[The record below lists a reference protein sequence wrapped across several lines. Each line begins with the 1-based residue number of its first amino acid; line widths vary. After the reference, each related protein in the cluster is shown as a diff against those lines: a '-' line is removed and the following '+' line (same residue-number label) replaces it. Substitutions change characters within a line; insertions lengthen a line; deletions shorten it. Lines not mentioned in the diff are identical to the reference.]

1 MFNAFRVQSLEF
13 LRHLS
18 SSFINSLFY
27 NRKIKDKERIRKILV
42 VKTDYLGDLVMATGV
57 LSSLRENLPEAEIVL
72 LTNSQMGPIF
82 SGDQNLNLVIVY
94 DPKFF
99 CRRAGKSYSLLK
111 NLPLLWRL
119 RGEGFD
125 LIVDLSSDP
134 VTILLALSYIFRA
147 YRAERDTLRTKDTVR
162 KYVHL
167 LRGGVLRDLATGHEV
182 VRNELILKRVGINGD
197 GRRLYFPLT
206 SDGEREAESF
216 LVQHSLSEFVVL
228 QPGANFELHRW
239 APEKFAALGDELIE
253 TYGLQAV
260 ITGSAG
266 EINQVRDVSRMMKGT
281 AALQEGGMS
290 LAGFASLVSRATLF
304 VGNDSGPVHLA
315 AALKVP
321 TIAVMGTSEID
332 RYRPWGER
340 VEVCYRP
347 VRCGPCYLNNCYMP
361 ENICLQPVEVDQVL
375 EKVDKLLKDRRGIGV
390 AQN

>member
-13 LRHLS
+13 LRYLS
-18 SSFINSLFY
+18 SSFINFLFY
-27 NRKIKDKERIRKILV
+27 NRKIKDMGRIKKILI
-42 VKTDYLGDLVMATGV
+42 VKTDYLGDLAVATGV
-57 LSSLRENLPEAEIVL
+57 FSSLRGDFPEAEITL
-72 LTNSQMGPIF
+72 LANSQMGAVF
-82 SGDQNLNLVIVY
+82 HSDENLDQVIVY

-99 CRRAGKSYSLLK
+99 CRRAGKSYSLAK
-111 NLPLLWRL
+111 NLTLLWRL
-119 RGEGFD
+119 RRERFD
-125 LIVDLSSDP
+125 LIVDLSSDLF
-134 VTILLALSYIFRA
+134 TILLALLYVFRA

-167 LRGGVLRDLATGHEV
+167 LRGRVLRDLATGHEV
-182 VRNELILKRVGINGD
+182 VRNELVLKRVGISGD
-197 GRRLYFPLT
+197 TRRLYFPIT

-216 LVQHSLSEFVVL
+216 LVQHSLNEFVLL

-239 APEKFAALGDELIE
+239 APEKFAALGDELME
-253 TYGLQAV
+253 TYGFQAV
-260 ITGSAG
+260 ISGSAG
-266 EINQVRDVSRMMKGT
+266 EINQVREVSRMMKGT

-290 LAGFASLVSRATLF
+290 LPGFASLVSRATLF

-321 TIAVMGTSEID
+321 AVAVMGTSEID

-340 VEVCYRP
+340 VEVCCRP

-375 EKVDKLLKDRRGIGV
+375 KKVDKLLKVRRGIGGV
-390 AQN
+390 KN

>member
-1 MFNAFRVQSLEF
+1 MFSALRVQSLEF
-13 LRHLS
+13 LRYLS
-18 SSFINSLFY
+18 SSLINFLFY
-27 NRKIKDKERIRKILV
+27 NRKIKDKGRIKKILI
-42 VKTDYLGDLVMATGV
+42 VKTDYLGDLAMATGV
-57 LSSLRENLPEAEIVL
+57 FSSLRENFPEAEIALVA
-72 LTNSQMGPIF
+72 NSQMAPIF
-82 SGDQNLNLVIVY
+82 RGDQNLNRVIVY

-99 CRRAGKSYSLLK
+99 CRRAGKSYSLLR

-125 LIVDLSSDP
+125 LIVDLSPDP
-134 VTILLALSYIFRA
+134 VSILLALSYIFRA

-167 LRGGVLRDLATGHEV
+167 LRGRVLRDLATGHEV

-228 QPGANFELHRW
+228 QPGANFKLHRW
-239 APEKFAALGDELIE
+239 APEKFAALGDELME
-253 TYGLQAV
+253 THGLQAV
-260 ITGSAG
+260 ISGSAG
-266 EINQVRDVSRMMKGT
+266 EINQVREVSRMMKGPAT
-281 AALQEGGMS
+281 LQKGGMS

-361 ENICLQPVEVDQVL
+361 ENICLQPVEVEEVL
-375 EKVDKLLKDRRGIGV
+375 EKIDKLLKAKSGIGV
-390 AQN
+390 AKN